1 MLLLIAVAVAA
12 NLHLPLVQAV
22 AWARMYSQY
31 RQHFTPSQALQITFS
46 GQYPCALCKIVQSA
60 EAERDKC
67 AGLITSSERALLLPL
82 PQLAAIRVAVPPSQR
97 SLRLEPLLYLP
108 AGFAQPE
115 TPPPRVA

>member
-1 MLLLIAVAVAA
+1 MLLLIAVAGAA
-12 NLHLPLVQAV
+12 NLHLPVVQAI

-31 RQHFTPSQALQITFS
+31 RQHFPAGQALQITFS

-60 EAERDKC
+60 ETARDHC

-82 PQLAAIRVAVPPSQR
+82 PQLGAISLAAPASRRSIRF
-97 SLRLEPLLYLP
+97 EPFVCLP